1 MPVNILLADDHE
13 VVRQGL
19 RTILTARPEWFIC
32 GEAQNGQEA
41 VDFTAKLKP
50 DIVIL
55 DITMPVMSGLEA
67 LQKITSLNYLGT
79 HVLIFTMHESKSL
92 AKAVRQAGARGC
104 VLKSRAAQDLIR
116 AIDALLEGGTFWGPG
131 MAPEPGEAEPPKGR
145 SLLLRAALISH
156 SKLPLQSVCA
166 PTRSPQLAR
175 NNVLFGVSRRR
186 LQLTRPI
193 RSWRTRSADC
203 WSIKLPFSSKRWAAL
218 LTITSG

>member
-19 RTILTARPEWFIC
+19 RSILNARPEWIIC

-41 VDFTAKLKP
+41 IDFTAQLKP

-67 LQKITSLNYLGT
+67 LQKISDLHYSGT

-92 AKAVRQAGARGC
+92 AKAVRKAGARGC

-116 AIDALLEGGTFWGPG
+116 AIDALIEGGTFWGPG
-131 MAPEPGEAEPPKGR
+131 LGPEPDEAGPSQGR
-145 SLLLRAALISH
+145 GILLRVAL
-156 SKLPLQSVCA
+156 
-166 PTRSPQLAR
+166 
-175 NNVLFGVSRRR
+175 VSCR
-186 LQLTRPI
+186 
-193 RSWRTRSADC
+193 
-203 WSIKLPFSSKRWAAL
+203 
-218 LTITSG
+218 